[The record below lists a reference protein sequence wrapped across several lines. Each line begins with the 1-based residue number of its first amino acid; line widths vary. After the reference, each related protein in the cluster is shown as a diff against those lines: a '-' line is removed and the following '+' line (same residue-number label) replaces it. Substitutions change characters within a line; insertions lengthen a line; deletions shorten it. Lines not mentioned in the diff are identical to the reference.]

1 MHCSIVKSQ
10 TNALALIE
18 PLILLNVFLSEC
30 CRGQLVMRS
39 SLNEN
44 SDKTNMD
51 QKTYDLKECLFKHWY
66 LFDFKETKRCYRYYE
81 NKNPEKTWYQAIN
94 ECENFAKSIDTN
106 GRLASIPSSGSF

>member
-51 QKTYDLKECLFKHWY
+51 QKTYDLKECLFRATADGVSVESK
-66 LFDFKETKRCYRYYE
+66 FE
-81 NKNPEKTWYQAIN
+81 PELMKQV
-94 ECENFAKSIDTN
+94 
-106 GRLASIPSSGSF
+106 GRWLAAD